1 MIIDVEKFEGNQEQ
15 WDALVEQN
23 RIKWIARVCHQA
35 NKAYCESEADF
46 SQVDWESAP
55 EWQTES
61 AMNGVK
67 FRLENSD
74 APASGMHDNWSKEKL
89 ADGWVYGETKDA
101 EKKTHPCLVPF
112 EELPLFQQKKD
123 KLFSA
128 IVDALK

>member
-1 MIIDVEKFEGNQEQ
+1 MTTHSLPRYEDKVIG
-15 WDALVEQN
+15 
-23 RIKWIARVCHQA
+23 IAQVCHQA
-35 NKAYCESEADF
+35 NRAWGASNGDL
-46 SQVDWESAP
+46 SQPDWMDAP

-61 AMNGVK
+61 AINGVK
-67 FRLENSD
+67 FRLENPD
-74 APASGMHDNWSKEKL
+74 AGPDAQHNAWSAEKV
-89 ADGWVYGETKDA
+89 AQGWVYGDVKDA